1 MTPTPTEAYRPFDA
15 VLVRYPMFAEA
26 RRATPAFYAPEID
39 HGVVTRDADV
49 KSIFLD
55 PGSFSAANTITPIH
69 PLDDVARAILRSGG
83 WRLTPALGNNDPPDH
98 PRFRKTVHKAF
109 TPRRVA
115 ELEPFI
121 RETITRRVE
130 RFRPRGRADLMA
142 ELIFDV
148 PALVILELVGVA
160 GEHAPAIK
168 AGSENRILFVWGRPS
183 PDQQADLARGMVDFW
198 GLLRELVDDR
208 LAAPHDDLTS
218 VLLEVRDG
226 DDGVLSLDEIA
237 SVLFAFFTAGHETT
251 ASLIGNAVHQLL
263 RHRASW
269 EELCRAPELV
279 PQAVEEILRYDTSVI
294 SWRRR
299 ATRATEIGSVS
310 IPAGAQ
316 LLLLLGSANHDERV
330 FDDPETL
337 DLHRAGATRHLSFG
351 HGIHHCLGAALAR
364 LEARI
369 ALEVLAERL
378 AGLRLV
384 EDQEIEV
391 LPNTTFRGPRALHVE
406 WDAR

>member
-1 MTPTPTEAYRPFDA
+1 
-15 VLVRYPMFAEA
+15 
-26 RRATPAFYAPEID
+26 
-39 HGVVTRDADV
+39 
-49 KSIFLD
+49 
-55 PGSFSAANTITPIH
+55 
-69 PLDDVARAILRSGG
+69 
-83 WRLTPALGNNDPPDH
+83 
-98 PRFRKTVHKAF
+98 
-109 TPRRVA
+109 
-115 ELEPFI
+115 
-121 RETITRRVE
+121 
-130 RFRPRGRADLMA
+130 
-142 ELIFDV
+142 
-148 PALVILELVGVA
+148 
-160 GEHAPAIK
+160 
-168 AGSENRILFVWGRPS
+168 
-183 PDQQADLARGMVDFW
+183 
-198 GLLRELVDDR
+198 
-208 LAAPHDDLTS
+208 
-218 VLLEVRDG
+218 
-226 DDGVLSLDEIA
+226 
-237 SVLFAFFTAGHETT
+237 VLFAFFTAGHETT

-269 EELCRAPELV
+269 EELCRVPELV

-299 ATRATEIGSVS
+299 ATRATEIGGVS